1 MMILTCIVISFFF
14 IREYM
19 HELSVTKS
27 ILDIL
32 LKHAESNNVSRI
44 VNVHLKIGELSE
56 LEGEWIQHYFDYLSK
71 GTVAE
76 GAVIKVKKIPVQFS
90 CDRCSA
96 IFTVDIKKVE
106 EIRCTDCGSSEC
118 TLQSGMEYYVEDM
131 EVC

>member
-1 MMILTCIVISFFF
+1 
-14 IREYM
+14 M

-32 LKHAESNNVSRI
+32 LKCAVSNDVSRI
-44 VNVHLKIGELSE
+44 INVHLRIGEMSD

-76 GAVIKVKKIPVQFS
+76 GAVIKIKKVPVQFA
-90 CDRCSA
+90 CDKCSA
-96 IFTVDIKKVE
+96 IFSIDIKKVE
-106 EIRCTDCGSSEC
+106 KILCIKCGSEEC
-118 TLQSGMEYYVEDM
+118 TLKSGMEYYVEDM